1 VVRAVIW
8 VTIGMQVE
16 ETSEKQISG
25 SELRSRFS
33 RDLCEVIQFRQN
45 EYFQKMRQN
54 ETKNKVFG
62 IN

>member
-16 ETSEKQISG
+16 ETSEKQVSA

-33 RDLCEVIQFRQN
+33 RDLCEVIHFLTRASN
-45 EYFQKMRQN
+45 L
-54 ETKNKVFG
+54 TKNE
-62 IN
+62 